1 VTAEVKQLTEQINKE
16 WNELKAVL
24 QGESKAQIDKFGK
37 TLGDTEAKLVEIST
51 RIGQLEV
58 KAQRPSLEG
67 FQRTVQADAAFEVA
81 VKGLVRGG
89 LDEEK
94 AVERVKAH
102 NAAMAKYLR
111 KGEAA
116 FTAEERKLMTVS
128 DDSTGGFA
136 ASPEFDSTIL
146 KGVVE
151 ISPVRSLV
159 RVRNTGKRSVKM
171 MKRTGTFAAVWV
183 GEIETRSETTGLA
196 YGLEEIPTHEIY
208 AMVDISKQ
216 DLEDAEFDLES
227 ELRMEFVEQFA
238 LAEGV
243 AGITGNA
250 IGKPEGII
258 SNAAIAIDT
267 TGSAAALTY
276 TGLVNVSHNGKE
288 NYLPNARFIFNL
300 KTLGKLRLLLDGNDQ
315 PLWAPA
321 VAGSAPATILGF
333 PYTIVQGMAD
343 VAADSKSVAFGDFK
357 RGYQLVDRVALEIE
371 RDPYTQ
377 ASRGAVRFYARK
389 RLGGQVVLAEA
400 IRILKCA
407 A

>member
-196 YGLEEIPTHEIY
+196 YGLE
-208 AMVDISKQ
+208 
-216 DLEDAEFDLES
+216 
-227 ELRMEFVEQFA
+227 
-238 LAEGV
+238 
-243 AGITGNA
+243 
-250 IGKPEGII
+250 
-258 SNAAIAIDT
+258 
-267 TGSAAALTY
+267 
-276 TGLVNVSHNGKE
+276 
-288 NYLPNARFIFNL
+288 
-300 KTLGKLRLLLDGNDQ
+300 
-315 PLWAPA
+315 
-321 VAGSAPATILGF
+321 
-333 PYTIVQGMAD
+333 
-343 VAADSKSVAFGDFK
+343 
-357 RGYQLVDRVALEIE
+357 
-371 RDPYTQ
+371 
-377 ASRGAVRFYARK
+377 ASRRSRRTRSTRWSTSRSRTSKTRNSTSSPSCGWSSSSSSPWQRAWPASRATRSASP
-389 RLGGQVVLAEA
+389 RASS
-400 IRILKCA
+400 RTRPSRSTRPDRRRR
-407 A
+407 